1 MRNYSLVAPALCV
14 AFSAFGQNV
23 GIGTNTPNG
32 RLQFNNHINNR
43 IVVLNESNNNE
54 HNFFGF
60 GINNFI
66 LRYQIADP
74 SQSHVFFAGNAPNA
88 TGSNELFR
96 IRGDGN
102 VGIAQS
108 NPNAPLQFAND
119 IRNRKLVLFEVDN
132 NDHQFYGFGVNSSL
146 LRYQTASLG
155 DDHVFMAAS
164 GTASSNELMRIKGN
178 GNVGIGTSEPRSYG
192 DNGRV
197 LQIESSG
204 NGYNLGSSFV
214 FSFNS
219 AGTNYGNIGAINFVH
234 SNAIAVDKRVGVI
247 QSALE
252 TDPFFGSL
260 DAPKGRLDFYV
271 ADGAGPINALAINSR
286 GNVGIGNN
294 RPRAPLQ
301 FANDIRNRKIV
312 LYSTADNDHQF
323 YGFGVNGGSLRYQ
336 TDALG
341 ADHVFFAG
349 SGFFTSNELFRIR
362 GNGNVGIN
370 QSNPQVPLHF
380 ANTLGKKISLF
391 RGPQGDAGFGVFGN
405 ELRIHS
411 DYNDADI
418 TFGYDDF
425 TTGYVERFR
434 MRGNGALM
442 VAGNAGQPGQVLVS
456 NGIAA
461 SPSWASPPGQYFQ
474 VFQTAEI
481 GNTPLNIR
489 ELVPG
494 LQTTIDL
501 ARASTVVLHIRLQ
514 QHVLPCFACTKNSS
528 RIVLE
533 KVLSSQSVQNVASFS
548 NTTLVPSLLSFYS
561 GPIIVNLPAGTHVF
575 RVAYFNQGEGN
586 NTIRNVSEGGNPGV
600 LAWQIFPN

>member
-102 VGIAQS
+102 VGIAKS

-178 GNVGIGTSEPRSYG
+178 GNVGIGTSE
-192 DNGRV
+192 
-197 LQIESSG
+197 
-204 NGYNLGSSFV
+204 
-214 FSFNS
+214 
-219 AGTNYGNIGAINFVH
+219 
-234 SNAIAVDKRVGVI
+234 
-247 QSALE
+247 
-252 TDPFFGSL
+252 
-260 DAPKGRLDFYV
+260 
-271 ADGAGPINALAINSR
+271 
-286 GNVGIGNN
+286 
-294 RPRAPLQ
+294 PRAPLQ

-514 QHVLPCFACTKNSS
+514 QHVLPCFACTQNLS

-533 KVLSSQSVQNVASFS
+533 KVLSSQSVQDVASFS
-548 NTTLVPSLLSFYS
+548 NTTLVPSLLSFSS

-575 RVAYFNQGEGN
+575 RVAYFNEGQGN
-586 NTIRNVSEGGNPGV
+586 NTIRNGQGSHPGV

>member
-1 MRNYSLVAPALCV
+1 MKQMLLAILVWHFGMIPG
-14 AFSAFGQNV
+14 FGQNV
-23 GIGTNTPNG
+23 GIGTTAPNG
-32 RLQFNNHINNR
+32 RLQFSNEVRHRTIVLKETNNNNHNYA
-43 IVVLNESNNNE
+43 
-54 HNFFGF
+54 GF
-60 GINNFI
+60 GMGSPFD
-66 LRYQIADP
+66 LVYQVPDP
-74 SQSHVFFAGNAPNA
+74 NHNHTFGAGNALSASESNLLFQI
-88 TGSNELFR
+88 TGR
-96 IRGDGN
+96 GN
-102 VGIAQS
+102 VGIGVTPTAQLQLS
-108 NPNAPLQFAND
+108 NIQA
-119 IRNRKLVLFEVDN
+119 NRKLVLAQGAENDN
-132 NDHQFYGFGVNSSL
+132 NFYGFGVNPL
-146 LRYQTASLG
+146 ALRYQVIGTDAS
-155 DDHVFMAAS
+155 HVFYAAGGPS
-164 GTASSNELMRIKGN
+164 SSNELLRIKGD
-178 GNVGIGTSEPRSYG
+178 GNIGIGTSEPRSYG

-349 SGFFTSNELFRIR
+349 SGFSTSNELFRIR

-514 QHVLPCFACTKNSS
+514 QHVLPCFACTQNSS

-533 KVLSSQSVQNVASFS
+533 KVLSSQSVQDVASFS
-548 NTTLVPSLLSFYS
+548 NTTLVPSLLSFSS

-575 RVAYFNQGEGN
+575 RVAYFNEGQGN
-586 NTIRNVSEGGNPGV
+586 NTIRNGQGSHPGV